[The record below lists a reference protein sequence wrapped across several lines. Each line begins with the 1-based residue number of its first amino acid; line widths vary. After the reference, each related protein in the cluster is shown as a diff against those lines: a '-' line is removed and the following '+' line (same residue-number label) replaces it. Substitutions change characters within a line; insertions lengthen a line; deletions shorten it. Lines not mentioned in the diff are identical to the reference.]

1 MLEHQPLNQIATV
14 SPEQFML
21 HFYEDIKIPILWDEF
36 IQNKNLIKCFNIT
49 DRNQLGELYTVWGK
63 DENGSYTQNHSLQVK
78 GSFPKKC
85 EYKLS
90 NFPENFL
97 ESDVILLAV
106 PVYECCKSRY
116 VLLDKTH
123 RSIRLYRSEKNNF
136 RMLIYVIEA
145 RFVNQSL
152 IDCKN
157 CLHSQNLSS

>member
-1 MLEHQPLNQIATV
+1 MLEHQSLKQIATI

-21 HFYEDIKIPILWDEF
+21 HFYEDIKIPIRWNEF
-36 IQNKNLIKCFNIT
+36 IQNKKLVKCLNIA

-63 DENGSYTQNHSLQVK
+63 DKNGSYIQNHSLQVK
-78 GSFPKKC
+78 DNFPKNC

-90 NFPENFL
+90 SFPENFL

-106 PVYECCKSRY
+106 PAYECCKSRY

-123 RSIRLYRSEKNNF
+123 RSIRLYRSEKKNF
-136 RMLIYVIEA
+136 RMVIYVIEA
-145 RFVNQSL
+145 RFISQSL

-157 CLHSQNLSS
+157 CLYSQNLSS